1 MIEIIK
7 EEQGK
12 SGIKAYTDKLTVLEK
27 ASMYEKKNAGT
38 PKKESTEKMTIKKTL
53 KVGKKSEISTTIK
66 KEDTKK
72 KS

>member
-1 MIEIIK
+1 MIEIIQ

-12 SGIKAYTDKLTVLEK
+12 SGIQAYTDKLTVLEK

-38 PKKESTEKMTIKKTL
+38 PKKGSTEKMTIKKTL